1 MLMIL
6 RVGNIWEAW
15 DKILYNLAGWERIV
29 STQHTELCRDL
40 GLSLR
45 SIKSEL
51 SRRMP
56 Q

>member
-1 MLMIL
+1 MIHMML

-15 DKILYNLAGWERIV
+15 DKILAGKERIV
-29 STQHTELCRDL
+29 STWHTELSRDL
-40 GLSLR
+40 GLRLR